1 MEMGNETIPK
11 SFTVQQRTL
20 PSYNIILNDYFRKL
34 KENNVIYCVLSG
46 YEGLPEVYKSNDID
60 ILVSKNNLHE
70 ASIILKYVFKDY
82 GSGYYVLHKF
92 NGRHTYL
99 FFFQGIDG
107 WVRESIKID
116 LFINFEFRGRVFLSS
131 REILSN
137 IIPYNNLY
145 IPCAMHQAYLGVV
158 KGILKGGSA
167 WKKYMARIQEG
178 LAGNANGMES
188 LLRRIFRE
196 KTTKS
201 LVSYLSAGDTECLEK
216 IRKRMIY
223 ETYTNSFLNH
233 PIRFPLNLISYFYI
247 RFGNMLKPPNYM
259 IAVLGPDGSGKSTL
273 IEKMK
278 VLFQDVFKVG
288 SHGVKVFH
296 IRPGLFPTIT
306 ELLKKKSHSAEKSSL
321 LREAW
326 NAPSSTIS
334 FARLLCFWAD
344 YVLGYFVKILPE
356 LGSYHVVVLDRYYYD
371 LLIDPSRYKIRLPHR
386 VMKAFFAVLPT
397 PDIAFV
403 LDAPPEII
411 YPRKRELN
419 EATIGI
425 LLNEYRN
432 LKNEIDNVHILQ
444 ATNSPEELSMEV
456 VSTFLKSAATSLN

>member
-1 MEMGNETIPK
+1 MKMENETIPV
-11 SFTVQQRTL
+11 SFPVQKRIL
-20 PSYNIILNDYFRKL
+20 PFYNIILNDFFRNMMDK
-34 KENNVIYCVLSG
+34 NVIYCVLSG

-60 ILVSKNNLHE
+60 ILVSKRNLHE
-70 ASIILKYVFKDY
+70 ASNILKSVLKDH
-82 GSGYYVLHKF
+82 GSGYYVLHKY
-92 NGRHTYL
+92 NGRHTYI
-99 FFFQGIDG
+99 FFFQGIGG

-131 REILSN
+131 REILNN
-137 IIPYNNLY
+137 IILHKNLY
-145 IPCAMHQAYLGVV
+145 IPCVMHQAYIGVV
-158 KGILKGGSA
+158 KGILKGGIA
-167 WKKYMARIQEG
+167 WKKYMARIQGG
-178 LAGNANGMES
+178 LADNAVGMEF

-201 LVSYLSAGDTECLEK
+201 LVSYLRAGDTECIEK

-223 ETYTNSFLNH
+223 ETYTNSFLKH
-233 PIRFPLNLISYFYI
+233 PIRFPWNLISYFYI
-247 RFGNMLKPPNYM
+247 RLGNMLKPPNYM

-273 IEKMK
+273 IEKMN
-278 VLFQDVFKVG
+278 VHFQDLFKVD
-288 SHGVKVFH
+288 SDGVKVFH

-306 ELLKKKSHSAEKSSL
+306 ELLKKKSHSAEKPSL

-326 NAPSSTIS
+326 HTPSSTLS
-334 FARLLCFWAD
+334 VVRLLCFWAD

-356 LGSYHVVVLDRYYYD
+356 LGRYHLVVLDRYYYD

-386 VMKAFFAVLPT
+386 VMKAFLVVLPT
-397 PDIAFV
+397 PDIVFV

-419 EATIGI
+419 EVTIGI

-432 LKNEIDNVHILQ
+432 LKNEIGNVHILQ
-444 ATNSPEELSMEV
+444 AANSPEEISIEV
-456 VSTFLKSAATSLN
+456 VSTFLKSAATKLN